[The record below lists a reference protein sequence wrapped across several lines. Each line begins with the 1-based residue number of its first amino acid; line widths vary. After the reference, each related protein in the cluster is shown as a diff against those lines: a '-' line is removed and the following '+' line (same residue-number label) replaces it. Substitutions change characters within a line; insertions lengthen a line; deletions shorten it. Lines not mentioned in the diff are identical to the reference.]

1 LLKQQSEFLKSSVD
15 PKRRMARAETRQEMV
30 NKYAL
35 VTPDAQ
41 AMRHENTQTRL
52 SARQDL
58 MWRQRFF
65 YWLKLMRK
73 ARTDIMYQ
81 ASQRIV
87 GEFVKTFWD
96 NCGTKI
102 MRTTMTTVVLLSSGS
117 TGGSKIVDW
126 RITIRN
132 RFAYKTA
139 SSPKRRTRPS

>member
-1 LLKQQSEFLKSSVD
+1 LLQQQSEFLKSSVD
-15 PKRRMARAETRQEMV
+15 PKRRMARAETGQEMV

-87 GEFVKTFWD
+87 GEFVKTLKRSTTLMKNLGQLWD
-96 NCGTKI
+96 EDNDDDHDNG
-102 MRTTMTTVVLLSSGS
+102 
-117 TGGSKIVDW
+117 
-126 RITIRN
+126 
-132 RFAYKTA
+132 
-139 SSPKRRTRPS
+139 RPPF